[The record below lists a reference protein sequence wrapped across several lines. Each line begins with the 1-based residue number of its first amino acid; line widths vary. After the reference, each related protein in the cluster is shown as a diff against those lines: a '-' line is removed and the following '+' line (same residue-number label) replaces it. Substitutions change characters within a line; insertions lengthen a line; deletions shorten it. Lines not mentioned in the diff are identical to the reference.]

1 MLNVELGMRPIIQ
14 HSTFNIQ
21 HLIMNKRILQL
32 AVPSIISNI
41 TVPLL
46 GLVDVA
52 IVGHIGDAAYIGAIA
67 VGSML
72 FNVIYWLFGFLRM
85 GTSGMTSQALGRRD
99 LAEVLRLLVR
109 SLSIGV
115 GIGVLFF
122 VLQKWLI
129 GCGLWAMSP
138 EADVVELARR
148 YCYVC
153 IWGAPAVLGLY
164 GFTGWFIGMQNTRIP
179 MMVSLTQNVVN
190 IIASLLLVFVGGM
203 TVEGV
208 ALGTVIAQWWGFL
221 MACLFYR
228 ICYRRLSKYDYRRN
242 LFAAEPL
249 KQFFSL
255 NKDIFLRTLC
265 LVAVNLFFTAAG
277 SRESTIVLAVNTL
290 LMTLFTIFSYFMDG
304 FAYAAEALSG
314 KYYGARNMGAF
325 REVVRSTMGFGA
337 VVAVGFTLLYIVG
350 GENFLSLLTS
360 DKQVIAAS
368 GEYFWWAVLIPLSG
382 MSAFVFDGIFVGITQ
397 SKSMLCSTTVASA
410 SFFGLFFGLHPF
422 LGNHAL
428 WLAFIL
434 YLLLRGIVLFV
445 IYRKKLR

>member
-1 MLNVELGMRPIIQ
+1 
-14 HSTFNIQ
+14 
-21 HLIMNKRILQL
+21 MNKRILQL

-179 MMVSLTQNVVN
+179 MMVSLTQ
-190 IIASLLLVFVGGM
+190 
-203 TVEGV
+203 
-208 ALGTVIAQWWGFL
+208 
-221 MACLFYR
+221 
-228 ICYRRLSKYDYRRN
+228 
-242 LFAAEPL
+242 
-249 KQFFSL
+249 FFSL

-325 REVVRSTMGFGA
+325 REVVRRTMGFGA
-337 VVAVGFTLLYIVG
+337 VV
-350 GENFLSLLTS
+350 
-360 DKQVIAAS
+360 
-368 GEYFWWAVLIPLSG
+368 
-382 MSAFVFDGIFVGITQ
+382 AFVFDGIFVGITQ
-397 SKSMLCSTTVASA
+397 SKSMLCSTAVASA

>member
-1 MLNVELGMRPIIQ
+1 
-14 HSTFNIQ
+14 
-21 HLIMNKRILQL
+21 MNTHNQQILKL
-32 AVPSIISNI
+32 AVPSIVSNI

-52 IVGHIGDAAYIGAIA
+52 IVGHIGDASYIGAIA

-99 LAEVLRLLVR
+99 LAEVMRLLVR
-109 SLSIGV
+109 SLSIGM

-122 VLQKWLI
+122 ILQRIII

-138 EADVVELARR
+138 ETDVVELARR

-164 GFTGWFIGMQNTRIP
+164 GFTGWYIGMQNTRIP
-179 MMVSLTQNVVN
+179 MMVSLSQNVVN
-190 IIASLLLVFVGGM
+190 IIASLTLVFVCKL

-221 MACLFYR
+221 MACLLYR
-228 ICYRRLSKYDYRRN
+228 IYYRRLDRYDYRTN

-249 KQFFSL
+249 KRFFSL
-255 NKDIFLRTLC
+255 NKDIFLRTVC

-277 SRESTIVLAVNTL
+277 ARENTLVLAVNTL

-304 FAYAAEALSG
+304 FAYAAEALAG
-314 KYYGARNMGAF
+314 KYYGAKNRVAF
-325 REVVRSTMGFGA
+325 REVVRRTMTFG
-337 VVAVGFTLLYIVG
+337 VAVSVAFTLLYMIG
-350 GENFLSLLTS
+350 GENFLGLLTS
-360 DKQVIAAS
+360 DKHVIAAS
-368 GEYFWWAVLIPLSG
+368 GEYFWWAVLIPLAG
-382 MSAFVFDGIFVGITQ
+382 MSAFVYDGVFVGITL
-397 SKSMLCSTTVASA
+397 SKSMLMSAMVATV
-410 SFFGLFFGLHPF
+410 SFFVLFACFHGC

-428 WLAFIL
+428 WLSFII
-434 YLLLRGIVLFV
+434 YLVLRGGVLHV
-445 IYRKKLR
+445 IYCRKVM

>member
-1 MLNVELGMRPIIQ
+1 MLLILR
-14 HSTFNIQ
+14 SKLRNIERV
-21 HLIMNKRILQL
+21 NKRILQL

-72 FNVIYWLFGFLRM
+72 FNVVYWLFGFLRM

-99 LAEVLRLLVR
+99 LAEVMRLLVR
-109 SLSIGV
+109 SLGIGV
-115 GIGVLFF
+115 GIGLLFF

-129 GCGLWAMSP
+129 GGGLWAMSP

-190 IIASLLLVFVGGM
+190 IIASLLLVFVGKM

-221 MACLFYR
+221 MACLLFR
-228 ICYRRLSKYDYRRN
+228 LHYRRLGKYDFRQH
-242 LFAAEPL
+242 LFAADPL
-249 KQFFSL
+249 KRFFSL
-255 NKDIFLRTLC
+255 NRDIFLRTVC

-277 SRESTIVLAVNTL
+277 SRESTLVLAVNTL

-314 KYYGARNMGAF
+314 KYYGAKNMVAF
-325 REVVRSTMGFGA
+325 QEVVRRTMGFGLA
-337 VVAVGFTLLYIVG
+337 VAAGFTLLYMIG
-350 GENFLSLLTS
+350 GENFLALLT
-360 DKQVIAAS
+360 DDERVITAA
-368 GEYFWWAVLIPLSG
+368 GDYFWWAVLIPLAG
-382 MSAFVFDGIFVGITQ
+382 MAAFVFDGIFVGITQ
-397 SKSMLCSTTVASA
+397 SKSMLCSTAIASA
-410 SFFGLFFGLHPF
+410 SFFALFFILHP
-422 LGNHAL
+422 LMANHAL
-428 WLAFIL
+428 WLAFII
-434 YLLLRGIVLFV
+434 YLILRGIVLYV
-445 IYRKKLR
+445 IYKIKCRNIGYYS

>member
-1 MLNVELGMRPIIQ
+1 MKKV
-14 HSTFNIQ
+14 
-21 HLIMNKRILQL
+21 NKRILQL

-190 IIASLLLVFVGGM
+190 IVASLLLVFVGGM

-228 ICYRRLSKYDYRRN
+228 FHYCRLSKYDYRRH

-325 REVVRSTMGFGA
+325 REVVRRTMGFGA

-382 MSAFVFDGIFVGITQ
+382 MSAFVFDGIFVGITR
-397 SKSMLCSTTVASA
+397 SKSMLCSTAVASA
-410 SFFGLFFGLHPF
+410 SFFVLFFGLHPF

>member
-1 MLNVELGMRPIIQ
+1 
-14 HSTFNIQ
+14 
-21 HLIMNKRILQL
+21 MNKRILQL

-99 LAEVLRLLVR
+99 LPEVMRLLIR

-115 GIGVLFF
+115 GIGLLFF
-122 VLQKWLI
+122 ILQRWLI

-179 MMVSLTQNVVN
+179 MVVSLTQNVVN
-190 IIASLLLVFVGGM
+190 IIASLVLVFGCRM

-221 MACLFYR
+221 MAFVLYR
-228 ICYRRLSKYDYRRN
+228 INYQRLSKYDYRKD

-249 KQFFSL
+249 KRFFSL
-255 NKDIFLRTLC
+255 NRDIFLRTLC

-277 SRESTIVLAVNTL
+277 SRESTLVLAVNTL

-314 KYYGARNMGAF
+314 KYYGAGNKVAF
-325 REVVRSTMGFGA
+325 REVVRRTMGFGV
-337 VVAVGFTLLYIVG
+337 VVAILFTLLYIIG
-350 GENFLSLLTS
+350 GENFLALLTS
-360 DKQVIAAS
+360 DARVVAAS
-368 GEYFWWAVLIPLSG
+368 GEYLGWAVLIPLAG
-382 MSAFVFDGIFVGITQ
+382 MSAFVFDGIFIGITQ
-397 SKSMLCSTTVASA
+397 SKSMLCSTAIASA
-410 SFFGLFFGLHPF
+410 SFFGMYFGLHPL

-434 YLLLRGIVLFV
+434 YLVLRGIVLFV

>member
-1 MLNVELGMRPIIQ
+1 
-14 HSTFNIQ
+14 
-21 HLIMNKRILQL
+21 MNKRILQL

-228 ICYRRLSKYDYRRN
+228 ICYRRLSKYDYRRH

-325 REVVRSTMGFGA
+325 REVVRRTMGFGA
-337 VVAVGFTLLYIVG
+337 VVAVVFTLLYIVG

-382 MSAFVFDGIFVGITQ
+382 MSAFVFDGIFVGITR
-397 SKSMLCSTTVASA
+397 SKSMLCSTAVASA
-410 SFFGLFFGLHPF
+410 SFFVLFFGLHPF

-434 YLLLRGIVLFV
+434 YLLLRGIVLLV